1 MSRSFH
7 VRGTWPG
14 VVTFRSG
21 WASARARPWN
31 DDLPD
36 ASLLLERGGS
46 PLIRAACEWLGEQG
60 APTVISPPLHPSS
73 VGIWEAAGFEGFRT
87 LQLMERDLSF
97 KVPTPP
103 HPVRPGRQDDWQ
115 AAAAIDAAAFAV
127 DWRIGRAGLADA
139 VSATPRSRF
148 LVSECQGTP
157 VGFAIVGAAGSGSYL
172 QRIAV
177 LPDRRHNGFG
187 TALLLAALRWARHRN
202 ATTMILNTKPAN
214 HTATSLYLAHRF
226 DPLPEPLHMYRYTA

>member
-7 VRGTWPG
+7 ARGSWPG

-46 PLIRAACEWLGEQG
+46 SLIRAATGWLAEQG
-60 APTVISPPLHPSS
+60 APAVISPPLHPSS
-73 VGIWEAAGFEGFRT
+73 VGIWEAAGFAPFRT
-87 LQLMERDLSF
+87 LQLMERDLAF
-97 KVPTPP
+97 KVPSPP

-127 DWRIGRAGLADA
+127 DWRIGRAGLSDA

-148 LVSECQGTP
+148 LVSECQGVP
-157 VGFAIVGAAGSGSYL
+157 AGFAIVGASGTGSYL

-177 LPDRRHNGFG
+177 LPDCQHHGYG

-202 ATTMILNTKPAN
+202 ASTMILNTKPAN
-214 HTATSLYLAHRF
+214 QAATSLYRAHRF
-226 DPLPEPLHMYRYTA
+226 DPLPEPLHIYRYAA